1 MAETFG
7 KSNHGGC
14 ARYRQIRGG
23 TSMSKFLRT
32 PEAILW
38 VLSVSQAAGMLA
50 FNIVLRAAVL

>member
-1 MAETFG
+1 
-7 KSNHGGC
+7 
-14 ARYRQIRGG
+14 
-23 TSMSKFLRT
+23 MSRILRK